1 MTLDCIQQPHPHLQ
15 ANLEHGILTLAINRA
30 DAKNALYGELY
41 LCIANA
47 FDQADA
53 SNTMPAPPV
62 KPAQN
67 QHKPAKAQAARQV
80 TEP

>member
-53 SNTMPAPPV
+53 
-62 KPAQN
+62 
-67 QHKPAKAQAARQV
+67 R
-80 TEP
+80 